1 MVLRM
6 NATIRKVLREVL
18 MGLLITEPTWKGGKL
33 VEEDDDLEQ
42 KRFRVGVDL
51 CLGAM
56 RSLSERERERERA
69 HNYNPKQI
77 DRKKK
82 GYVCMNMWRAKNNC
96 IMGSTNPN
104 LAAHN
109 FQQRNIYLNAWNIVK
124 ILMECNAW
132 SYSIK

>member
-42 KRFRVGVDL
+42 KGFRVGVDL

-69 HNYNPKQI
+69 QNYNPKQI

-82 GYVCMNMWRAKNNC
+82 GTY
-96 IMGSTNPN
+96 
-104 LAAHN
+104 
-109 FQQRNIYLNAWNIVK
+109 AWTCDVLK
-124 ILMECNAW
+124 IIASWVQL
-132 SYSIK
+132 IQT